1 MATEWE
7 QKFPL
12 SNVIALNRD
21 ISDHTPLLLN
31 TRDSSSNATQ
41 YQFKFELGWL
51 LRDGFMDMVKEVWES
66 VDPGPTPMETWQTK
80 IRRLRQHL
88 RGWAKNTSGIL
99 KKEKKKILDKLDSL
113 DKKAETCILSPQKV
127 DLKQYLKTRLAE
139 MLREEEIKWYQRAK
153 VKELL
158 EGDSNT
164 KYFQLIANG
173 KHRKTR
179 IYKLQDGNHTVSGDD
194 ELKKYITTY
203 YKGLFGPSD
212 NNNFNL
218 DETRIDDI
226 PQVMNIENEILTSEF
241 TEAEVR
247 EAIFQMEHNKAPGP
261 DGFPAEFYQA
271 FWGTIKD
278 DLMAMFAMFH
288 KQELPLYSLNF
299 GTIIL
304 LPKCKDAIRI
314 QQYRPICLLN
324 VSFKIFTK
332 VATNRISLMAQKV
345 ISPTQTAFLPGR
357 NIMEGSSFYMRPF
370 MNYIGKK
377 ECSHL

>member
-1 MATEWE
+1 M
-7 QKFPL
+7 
-12 SNVIALNRD
+12 
-21 ISDHTPLLLN
+21 
-31 TRDSSSNATQ
+31 
-41 YQFKFELGWL
+41 
-51 LRDGFMDMVKEVWES
+51 
-66 VDPGPTPMETWQTK
+66 
-80 IRRLRQHL
+80 
-88 RGWAKNTSGIL
+88 
-99 KKEKKKILDKLDSL
+99 DKLDSL
-113 DKKAETCILSPQKV
+113 DKKAETCILSPQEV

-173 KHRKTR
+173 KHMKTR

-247 EAIFQMEHNKAPGP
+247 EAIFQMEHNKALMVSRLNSIRLFGEQLRMTLWQCSQC
-261 DGFPAEFYQA
+261 FINRSYLFIASTLEQLFYYQSVK
-271 FWGTIKD
+271 TPLESNSTNPYVC
-278 DLMAMFAMFH
+278 LM
-288 KQELPLYSLNF
+288 
-299 GTIIL
+299 
-304 LPKCKDAIRI
+304 
-314 QQYRPICLLN
+314 
-324 VSFKIFTK
+324 
-332 VATNRISLMAQKV
+332 
-345 ISPTQTAFLPGR
+345 
-357 NIMEGSSFYMRPF
+357 
-370 MNYIGKK
+370 
-377 ECSHL
+377 